1 MRVAP
6 LVLGLA
12 LVASAA
18 PATAEAPNPTPVPGT
33 YQQADPVTR
42 KPLPTGSQLVI
53 IAGKSG
59 KLGFSINAIR
69 ALDSNQGFVAGLLNG
84 PLPLTWT
91 QISSTTGN
99 CRLHFARV
107 PAIPHALA
115 VTQDLGFGDCGFQTG
130 VTANGTY
137 VLIPE
142 KPIKT

>member
-1 MRVAP
+1 MTFAP
-6 LVLGLA
+6 LLLGL
-12 LVASAA
+12 LIVASTAPAA
-18 PATAEAPNPTPVPGT
+18 PVPAQVPAPGT
-33 YQQADPVTR
+33 YQQADPVTHR
-42 KPLPTGSQLVI
+42 PLPVGSQLVI
-53 IAGKSG
+53 IAGKAG

-84 PLPLTWT
+84 PLPVTWT
-91 QISSTTGN
+91 QLSETTGN

-142 KPIKT
+142 KPMKT